1 MNWISNLSCL
11 FHHSLSDPMGLSSM
25 RISRVRVFK
34 DFFAHMTSGRL
45 IWEMQHA
52 EMPFRTSL
60 VIEAFSASHAFEPA
74 VRFEY
79 AFGLCRNNETT
90 FSFAVAVAQY

>member
-1 MNWISNLSCL
+1 MHWISSFSCL

-34 DFFAHMTSGRL
+34 DFFAHVTSGRL

-52 EMPFRTSL
+52 HLHPYLMVLDSMSKMK
-60 VIEAFSASHAFEPA
+60 IK
-74 VRFEY
+74 Y
-79 AFGLCRNNETT
+79 
-90 FSFAVAVAQY
+90 VARLYLTRRIQWWHSPNPRMRL